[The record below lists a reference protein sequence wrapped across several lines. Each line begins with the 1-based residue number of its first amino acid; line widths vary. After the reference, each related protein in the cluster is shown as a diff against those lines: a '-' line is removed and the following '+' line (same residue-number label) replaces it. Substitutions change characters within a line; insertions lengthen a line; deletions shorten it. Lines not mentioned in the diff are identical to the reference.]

1 MAENIISNSVKNHG
15 EVSEVANWI
24 SQINA
29 GGTVYDIATHHG
41 ITFKDGK
48 NDETGVVWNG
58 LSDLE
63 IVIPNITDIVQTPI
77 EFAGTVGADG
87 KISWIEPH
95 GKDGKAE
102 VGNLVFITADCTF
115 ESHACEAGDMAIYDG
130 SKWNIVTGENQVK
143 ITGTTNGEIADNN
156 RTVVAVGSVKD
167 VLEVEGK
174 ALALTLD
181 YADLNGHV
189 KVSNGQSEDVTGT
202 TVVANKYLKLS
213 KDADRT
219 ETIGEVKTLNKATN
233 LTNGDVSFT
242 GLEGLVTDVTF
253 GQFNQGAMPEIIM
266 NADDRVFAVAGG
278 SLTKTS
284 DEDFVTSV
292 SLGAVTFGT
301 ATEGESGAF
310 SLFGG
315 IQAGQGQAF
324 LTDIDGKNEFTVEGY
339 IKPTAGVSATY
350 VTGLVGGITEV
361 ITSIDSGSFTFD
373 SNESTFVTG
382 LADGVTEVIT
392 GVTASVKN
400 DTSVL
405 NSATVTDHVLT
416 FGSTNV
422 ASGVTVDTTSKAFTK
437 GGYSYVAPSASKAA
451 FTTGGFEKTDD
462 VKHTFGTS
470 NETTYTT
477 TNAYYK
483 LSTPELQVSKGGY
496 VLSNDGMK
504 VTVAASTF
512 AVGMT
517 PGTLPTLGESS
528 VARNAD
534 VKGAVA
540 TALTYEDVNINVLKE
555 NDITLSGAYSL
566 VEGTADENDVVVG
579 AAGTID
585 VAATVNL
592 SSYLTG
598 VSIVENV
605 TA

>member
-15 EVSEVANWI
+15 DAIEVTNWI

-87 KISWIEPH
+87 VVSWN
-95 GKDGKAE
+95 DGHTD
-102 VGNLVFITADCTF
+102 GPQTGYLVFITADCTF
-115 ESHACEAGDMAIYDG
+115 NGNACEAGDMAIYDG
-130 SKWNIVTGENQVK
+130 ANWQIVSGENQVK
-143 ITGTTNGEIADNN
+143 ITGTTNGEIAENN
-156 RTVVAVGSVKD
+156 RTVVAVGAAKD

-189 KVSNGQSEDVTGT
+189 KVSNGTSENVTGT
-202 TVVANKYLKLS
+202 TVVAEKYLKLS
-213 KDADRT
+213 KDADKT
-219 ETIGEVKTLNKATN
+219 ETIGEEKTLKKAEK
-233 LTNGDVSFT
+233 LANGAVSFT
-242 GLEGLVTDVTF
+242 GLDALVTDVTF
-253 GQFNQGAMPEIIM
+253 GTFDGGKMPEIVM
-266 NADDRVFAVAGG
+266 NSDDRVFNVAGG

-284 DEDFVTSV
+284 ASDFITGV
-292 SLGAVTFGT
+292 SLGAVTFGS

-310 SLFGG
+310 SLVNG

-324 LTDIDGKNEFTVEGY
+324 LTGIDGKDNFTVEGY

-350 VTGLVGGITEV
+350 VTGLEDGITKV
-361 ITSIDSGSFTFD
+361 VTSITEGSITFD
-373 SNESTFVTG
+373 SAANTFVTG
-382 LADGVTEVIT
+382 LVGGVEKVIT
-392 GVTASVKN
+392 GVTATAKN

-405 NSATVTDHVLT
+405 NEAKVENHVLS

-422 ASGVTVDTTSKAFTK
+422 ASGVDVQTTSTAFTK
-437 GGYSYVAPSASKAA
+437 GGYAYTAPSATTKS
-451 FTTGGFEKTDD
+451 FTTGGFEKVDD
-462 VKHTFGTS
+462 VTYTFGTA

-477 TNAYYK
+477 KSSSYK
-483 LSTPELQVSKGGY
+483 LTTPELQVSKGGY
-496 VLSNDGMK
+496 ELSNNGMT

-517 PGTLPTLGESS
+517 AGTLPTLTAGS
-528 VARNAD
+528 VSKAATIT
-534 VKGAVA
+534 GAVA
-540 TALTYEDVNINVLKE
+540 TDLTYADDVTINVLKA
-555 NDITLSGAYSL
+555 NDINLPGVYSL
-566 VEGTADENDVVVG
+566 VEGDAADNDVVVG

-598 VSIVENV
+598 VSIVETVN
-605 TA
+605 A

>member
-15 EVSEVANWI
+15 DAIEVANWI

-130 SKWNIVTGENQVK
+130 SKWNIVTGENQVELV
-143 ITGTTNGEIADNN
+143 GTVEDNKV
-156 RTVVAVGSVKD
+156 TVKVGAAAD
-167 VLEVEGK
+167 VLKVEGK
-174 ALALTLD
+174 TLSLVLD
-181 YADLNGHV
+181 YTELDGHV
-189 KVSNGQSEDVTGT
+189 KTTGGKAENVTGT
-202 TVVANKYLKLS
+202 TVVADKYLKLS
-213 KDADRT
+213 KDVDKT
-219 ETIGEVKTLNKATN
+219 ETIGEEKTLKKADK
-233 LTNGDVSFT
+233 LANGDVSFT
-242 GLEGLVTDVTF
+242 GLDALVTDVTF
-253 GQFNQGAMPEIIM
+253 GTFDGGKMPEIIM

-278 SLTKTS
+278 SLTQTS
-284 DEDFVTSV
+284 ASHFVTGV
-292 SLGAVTFGT
+292 SLGAVTFGS
-301 ATEGESGAF
+301 ANEGESGAF
-310 SLFGG
+310 SLVNG

-324 LTDIDGKNEFTVEGY
+324 LTGINGKNEFTVEGY

-350 VTGLVGGITEV
+350 ITGLEGGITEV
-361 ITSIDSGSFTFD
+361 VTSITEGSLTFD
-373 SNESTFVTG
+373 SAANTFVTG
-382 LADGVTEVIT
+382 LEGGVEKVIT
-392 GVTASVKN
+392 GVTATAKN

-405 NSATVTDHVLT
+405 NEAKVENHVLS

-422 ASGVTVDTTSKAFTK
+422 ASGVDVQTTSTAFTK
-437 GGYSYVAPSASKAA
+437 GGYAYTAPSATTTS
-451 FTTGGFEKTDD
+451 FTTGGFEKVDD
-462 VKHTFGTS
+462 VTYTFGTA

-477 TNAYYK
+477 TSSLYK
-483 LSTPELQVSKGGY
+483 LTTPELQVSKGGY
-496 VLSNDGMK
+496 ELSNEGMK

-517 PGTLPTLGESS
+517 AGTLPTLTAGS
-528 VARNAD
+528 VSKAAK
-534 VKGAVA
+534 VTGAVA
-540 TALTYEDVNINVLKE
+540 TDLTYVDDVKINVLKA
-555 NDITLSGAYSL
+555 NDINLPGAYSL
-566 VEGTADENDVVVG
+566 VEGSADAYDVVVG

-585 VAATVNL
+585 VAATVDL

-598 VSIVENV
+598 VSIVEKVN
-605 TA
+605 A

>member
-130 SKWNIVTGENQVK
+130 SKWNIVTGENQVELV
-143 ITGTTNGEIADNN
+143 GTVEDNKV
-156 RTVVAVGSVKD
+156 TVKVGAAAD
-167 VLEVEGK
+167 VLKVEGK
-174 ALALTLD
+174 TLSLVLD
-181 YADLNGHV
+181 YTELDGHV
-189 KVSNGQSEDVTGT
+189 KTTGGKAENVTGT
-202 TVVANKYLKLS
+202 TVVADKYLKLS
-213 KDADRT
+213 KDADKT
-219 ETIGEVKTLNKATN
+219 ETIGEEKTLKKADK
-233 LTNGDVSFT
+233 LANGDVSFT
-242 GLEGLVTDVTF
+242 GLDALVTDVTF
-253 GQFNQGAMPEIIM
+253 GTFDGGKMPEIIM

-278 SLTKTS
+278 SLTQTS
-284 DEDFVTSV
+284 ASHFVTGV
-292 SLGAVTFGT
+292 SLGAVTFGS
-301 ATEGESGAF
+301 ANEGESGAF
-310 SLFGG
+310 SLVNG

-324 LTDIDGKNEFTVEGY
+324 LTGIDGKNEFTVEGY
-339 IKPTAGVSATY
+339 IKPTAGVSAIY
-350 VTGLVGGITEV
+350 VTGLEGGITEV
-361 ITSIDSGSFTFD
+361 VTSITEGSLTFD
-373 SNESTFVTG
+373 SAANTFVTG
-382 LADGVTEVIT
+382 LEGGVEKVIT
-392 GVTASVKN
+392 GVTATAKN

-405 NSATVTDHVLT
+405 NEAKVENHVLS

-422 ASGVTVDTTSKAFTK
+422 ASGVDVQTTSTAFTK
-437 GGYSYVAPSASKAA
+437 GGYAYTAPSATTTS
-451 FTTGGFEKTDD
+451 FTTGGFEKVDD
-462 VKHTFGTS
+462 VTYTFGTA

-477 TNAYYK
+477 TSSLYK
-483 LSTPELQVSKGGY
+483 LTTPELQVSKGGY
-496 VLSNDGMK
+496 ELSNEGMK

-517 PGTLPTLGESS
+517 AGTLPTLTAGS
-528 VARNAD
+528 VSKAAK
-534 VKGAVA
+534 VTGAVA
-540 TALTYEDVNINVLKE
+540 TDLTYVDDVKINVLKA
-555 NDITLSGAYSL
+555 NDINLPGAYSL
-566 VEGTADENDVVVG
+566 VEGSASDNDVVVG

-585 VAATVNL
+585 VAATVDL

-598 VSIVENV
+598 VSIVEKVN
-605 TA
+605 A